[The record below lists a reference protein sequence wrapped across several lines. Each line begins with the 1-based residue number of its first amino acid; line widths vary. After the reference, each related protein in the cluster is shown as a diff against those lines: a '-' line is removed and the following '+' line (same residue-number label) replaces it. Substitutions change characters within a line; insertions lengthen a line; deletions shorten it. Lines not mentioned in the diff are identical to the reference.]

1 MIKMPIK
8 KTAALYLN
16 KKKATYFE
24 LQKLKTLTAN
34 KLSDKFIVH
43 LEFPNINDWRRYV
56 VKINKEKFKEES
68 FKYKIKQCD
77 YIEEYKTMIQE
88 LGNITPEEKTELNK
102 EYNNEIQRI
111 KKGLYLTFV
120 QRTSDSEDRRPVQTI
135 GGFGK
140 TKKLRRRRRS
150 RRRRRGINGDDP
162 A

>member
-1 MIKMPIK
+1 
-8 KTAALYLN
+8 
-16 KKKATYFE
+16 
-24 LQKLKTLTAN
+24 
-34 KLSDKFIVH
+34 
-43 LEFPNINDWRRYV
+43 
-56 VKINKEKFKEES
+56 
-68 FKYKIKQCD
+68 
-77 YIEEYKTMIQE
+77 MIQE